1 MSRHQLKL
9 IIESTQKHKPILAAS
24 DNQYFLDMDLSI
36 LGVSPRFYSGY
47 VRKIRQEYS
56 ILPHRKFDEGR
67 KAFLIEF
74 LNRPRIFFT
83 DLYFNQFEEQ
93 ARENMERETMLL

>member
-1 MSRHQLKL
+1 M
-9 IIESTQKHKPILAAS
+9 IESTHQHKPILAAM

-36 LGVSPRFYSGY
+36 LGVAPNIYKGY

-74 LNRPRIFFT
+74 LKRPKIFYT

-93 ARENMERETMLL
+93 ARTNMEQEVLSL